1 MFRRWKGPPFAP
13 RKSSQA
19 KKTGRK
25 KIKKGEGNSPPLFH
39 SSLLRAAAPPDDIF
53 FFSSFCR
60 ILSPLPRPSMQ
71 SALAPARGATAA
83 SRPLRTRQQQ
93 RQQKRAVVVARANV
107 RVLAS
112 SVDRCLEEITK
123 RI

>member
-25 KIKKGEGNSPPLFH
+25 KIKKGEGNSPPLLH

-53 FFSSFCR
+53 FFPLFVAF
-60 ILSPLPRPSMQ
+60 SPLSLAHRCSRPS
-71 SALAPARGATAA
+71 
-83 SRPLRTRQQQ
+83 PLR
-93 RQQKRAVVVARANV
+93 AGLLLPAARSG
-107 RVLAS
+107 RGS
-112 SVDRCLEEITK
+112 SSGSRSVPSSLPEPM
-123 RI
+123 